1 MHRGPQSYSTNEL
14 ATIVIGK
21 SIDVHRA
28 LGPGLLESAYQE
40 CLHYEL
46 QEAGLFVEQ
55 EKPMPIVYKD
65 IVLEHGYRM
74 DLLVEDKLVIELKTV
89 DALNDLH
96 LAQLLTYLKFGQY
109 RLGLLINFRV
119 SVLHEGVKR
128 VSNFSQ
134 KLSV

>member
-1 MHRGPQSYSTNEL
+1 MHKEPQSYTLNEL
-14 ATIVIGK
+14 ATVTIGK
-21 SIDVHRA
+21 AIEVHRA

-46 QEAGLFVEQ
+46 LQAGLYVER

-65 IVLEHGYRM
+65 IILEHGYRM
-74 DLLVEDKLVIELKTV
+74 DLLVENQLVIELKTV
-89 DALNDLH
+89 DELNDLH
-96 LAQLLTYLKFGQY
+96 LAQILTYLKFGHF

-119 SVLHEGVKR
+119 PILYEGVKR

-134 KLSV
+134 KISV